1 MFCTEAGT
9 NTSTAHQH
17 ARQDNNCFLNE
28 HYNPKRQDLV
38 KWKLLSVHNV
48 MQVSKEAWLPGVIC
62 SLVRSTISSMSVMI
76 SLLNYLT

>member
-1 MFCTEAGT
+1 MFSTEAGT
-9 NTSTAHQH
+9 NTSIAHQH
-17 ARQDNNCFLNE
+17 AQDNNCFLNE

-38 KWKLLSVHNV
+38 KWKLFSVHIV

-62 SLVRSTISSMSVMI
+62 SLVRSAISGVSVMI